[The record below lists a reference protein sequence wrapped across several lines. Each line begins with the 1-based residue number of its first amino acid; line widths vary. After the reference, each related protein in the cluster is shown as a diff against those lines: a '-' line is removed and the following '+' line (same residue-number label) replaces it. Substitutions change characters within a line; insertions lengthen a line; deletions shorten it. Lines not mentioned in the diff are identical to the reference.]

1 MTLRPPS
8 FWLTAMTLAL
18 CLAGL
23 SAPTP
28 AAPRSAAPT
37 PTAPPSA
44 PTGGRIDLNLDG
56 VEVRQA
62 LRILADLSGQGLIID
77 EDITGTVTLQV
88 RDLPWQEALELIL
101 ASKRLTTEP
110 HGRALRILN
119 KERQEERPAA
129 EFVAIPLRHLPV
141 EQAAAL
147 LEGRPWQTASSPV
160 SCGSEVAPP
169 PPTARATPAAT
180 RPMASERAANLPA
193 SAGARLLSPKGQV
206 LTDLANA
213 RLLVKDSP
221 SRLASLQRLLGLL
234 DQPTRQVMLEARIV
248 IADTTFS
255 RNLGVRLGARWA
267 RGSSL
272 MILPATLTDASPLST
287 ATTDLLRVELDAL
300 EETEKGRVIA
310 NPRVMTLN
318 RTPAVIT
325 QGEQLPIQNS
335 TTTNGSISTQ
345 TTYKDALLC
354 LRVAPNILDNH
365 LIELDIEV
373 HKDSR
378 GRSLNSASQG
388 AEAFPIDTHRLKT
401 RVRVKDGETLILG
414 GIYQEDRGDN
424 QSAIPLLTDLPLL
437 GRLFRSEGQTR
448 RDRELLVFLTP
459 HLVDSPP

>member
-1 MTLRPPS
+1 MTLRAPS
-8 FWLTAMTLAL
+8 FWLTAMTLLAL
-18 CLAGL
+18 SGAAL
-23 SAPTP
+23 SAPTSAVP
-28 AAPRSAAPT
+28 TSAAL
-37 PTAPPSA
+37 

-62 LRILADLSGQGLIID
+62 LRLLADLSGQNLIID
-77 EDITGTVTLQV
+77 EDITGTITLKV
-88 RDLPWQEALELIL
+88 RDLPWQEALNLIL

-110 HGRALRILN
+110 HGGALRVLH

-129 EFVAIPLRHLPV
+129 EFVAIPLRHLQV
-141 EQAAAL
+141 EHAAAL
-147 LEGRPWQTASSPV
+147 IEGRPWQTAPSPV
-160 SCGSEVAPP
+160 TCGSEVTPP
-169 PPTARATPAAT
+169 PPTSRGTRAATP
-180 RPMASERAANLPA
+180 RPPAPEHAPERAPT
-193 SAGARLLSPKGQV
+193 AGPRLLSPKGQV
-206 LTDLANA
+206 LIDPANA
-213 RLLVKDSP
+213 RLLIKDSP
-221 SRLASLQRLLGLL
+221 SRLTSLQRLLALL

-255 RNLGVRLGARWA
+255 RNLGIRLGARWA

-272 MILPATLTDASPLST
+272 MILPATLTDASPLSAT
-287 ATTDLLRVELDAL
+287 TTDLLRVELDAL
-300 EETEKGRVIA
+300 EQTEKGRVIA

-354 LRVAPNILDNH
+354 LLVAPNILDNN
-365 LIELDIEV
+365 LLELDIEV

-378 GRSLNSASQG
+378 GRSLNNSNSQG

-459 HLVDSPP
+459 HLVENPP